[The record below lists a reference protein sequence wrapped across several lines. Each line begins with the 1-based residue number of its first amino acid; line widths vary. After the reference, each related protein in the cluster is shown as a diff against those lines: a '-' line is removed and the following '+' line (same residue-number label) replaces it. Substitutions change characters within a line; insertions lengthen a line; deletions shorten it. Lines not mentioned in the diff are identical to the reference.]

1 MRIYR
6 WLYPGLGIKRWLLL
20 FTVGVLLFS
29 VGLAIALNA
38 RVLGGLEDSL
48 RRLVYLATGRF
59 WPAAAAGAIMAV
71 LGLLGSILAVHRV
84 VRTALGVL
92 LPRSSNGLAEIIY
105 QRRLQERGPRVVA
118 IGGGTGLSTLLR
130 GLKEHTSN
138 ITAIVTVT
146 DDGGSSGRLRGQLGV
161 LPPGDIR
168 NCLVALADTE
178 PLMEKLFQHRFH
190 QGEGLAG
197 HSFGNLF
204 IAAMFQV
211 TGDFEA
217 AVHASSQ
224 VLAVRGRVLPSTLSQ
239 VAICAE
245 LADGSQVCGET
256 RISTAGQPIR
266 RVFLE
271 PGGARPLEAALR
283 AIQEADAIVLGPG
296 SLYTSILPN
305 LLVEGVAEAVRN
317 SPAVKIYVC
326 NVMTQPGET
335 DGHSAADHV
344 RAITNHVGNGLLHL
358 VVVNTGEIA
367 APLLEKYR
375 EQNAYPVAT
384 DLEAIRGM
392 GLEVVGADLV
402 SRTDLVRH
410 DPRALARLLVDLI
423 ARRRPGPRGLL
434 ELYLGVR

>member
-20 FTVGVLLFS
+20 FTLGVMLFS
-29 VGLAIALNA
+29 IGLAIALNA

-59 WPAAAAGAIMAV
+59 WPAAAGGTVMAG
-71 LGLLGSILAVHRV
+71 LGLLAGIVAVHRV

-92 LPRSSNGLAEIIY
+92 LPRGSNGLAEIIY

-118 IGGGTGLSTLLR
+118 IGGGTGLATLLR

-178 PLMEKLFQHRFH
+178 PLMEKLFQHRFD

-217 AVHASSQ
+217 AVRASSQ
-224 VLAVRGRVLPSTLSQ
+224 VLAVRGTVLPSTLSQ
-239 VAICAE
+239 VVLCAE
-245 LADGSQVCGET
+245 LADGTRVFGET
-256 RISTAGQPIR
+256 SISTAGQPIR
-266 RVFLE
+266 RIFLE
-271 PGGARPLEAALR
+271 PHGARPLEAALQ
-283 AIQEADAIVLGPG
+283 AIYEADAIILGPG

-305 LLVEGVAEAVRN
+305 LLVDGVADAIRN
-317 SPAVKIYVC
+317 SPALKIYVC

-335 DGHSAADHV
+335 DGYSAADHV
-344 RAITNHVGNGLLHL
+344 RAITNHVDGLLDL
-358 VVVNTGEIA
+358 VVVNTGEIT

-375 EQNAYPVAT
+375 VQNAYPVAT
-384 DLEAIRGM
+384 DLEAIRRM

-402 SRTDLVRH
+402 SRTNLVRH
-410 DPRALARLLVDLI
+410 DPRALARLLLDLI

>member
-20 FTVGVLLFS
+20 FTLGVMLFS
-29 VGLAIALNA
+29 IGLAIALNA

-59 WPAAAAGAIMAV
+59 WPAAAGGTVMAG
-71 LGLLGSILAVHRV
+71 LGLLAGIVAVHRV

-92 LPRSSNGLAEIIY
+92 LPRGSNGLAEIIY

-118 IGGGTGLSTLLR
+118 IGGGTGLATLLR
-130 GLKEHTSN
+130 GLKEYTSN

-178 PLMEKLFQHRFH
+178 PLMEKLFQHRFD

-217 AVHASSQ
+217 AVRASSQ

-239 VAICAE
+239 VVLGAE
-245 LADGSQVCGET
+245 LADGTRVFGET
-256 RISTAGQPIR
+256 SISTAGQPIR
-266 RVFLE
+266 RIFLE
-271 PGGARPLEAALR
+271 PHGARPLEAALQ
-283 AIQEADAIVLGPG
+283 AIYEADAIILGPG

-305 LLVEGVAEAVRN
+305 LLVDGVADAIRN
-317 SPAVKIYVC
+317 SPALKIYVC

-335 DGHSAADHV
+335 DGYSAADHV
-344 RAITNHVGNGLLHL
+344 RAITNHVDGLLDL
-358 VVVNTGEIA
+358 VVVNTGEIT

-375 EQNAYPVAT
+375 VQNAYPVAT
-384 DLEAIRGM
+384 DLEAIRRM

-402 SRTDLVRH
+402 SRTNLVRH
-410 DPRALARLLVDLI
+410 DPRALARLLLDLI